1 MPVFTCKDCKKSVS
15 TDASFCPHCGKDFRE
30 VSHDLPLFQTGD
42 LKLVAL
48 AEAVVFIKL
57 AALIHFIVQK
67 FFLHFIIE
75 FVYGQIKIRLKQF
88 VKI

>member
-1 MPVFTCKDCKKSVS
+1 MRNLNPLL
-15 TDASFCPHCGKDFRE
+15 
-30 VSHDLPLFQTGD
+30 HDLPLFQTGD